1 VPTILGG
8 LAVNTE
14 MELLPGLYPW
24 VKTELTPNPMDY
36 TFEKLALLDRL
47 YFAHPVKIMSMEKA
61 RFCQVIIQHFW
72 AGSKGVDELR
82 REYEPLLTPLGSTTL
97 VSGRESGRVTGAS
110 RTISAK
116 AMRIGI
122 KEKRKS
128 GVGLFGKTRSL

>member
-1 VPTILGG
+1 M
-8 LAVNTE
+8 NTE

-72 AGSKGVDELR
+72 AGSRGVDELR
-82 REYEPLLTPLGSTTL
+82 REYEPLLTPLGSTAKPGAVTL

-110 RTISAK
+110 RTMSAE

-122 KEKRKS
+122 KEKRKG